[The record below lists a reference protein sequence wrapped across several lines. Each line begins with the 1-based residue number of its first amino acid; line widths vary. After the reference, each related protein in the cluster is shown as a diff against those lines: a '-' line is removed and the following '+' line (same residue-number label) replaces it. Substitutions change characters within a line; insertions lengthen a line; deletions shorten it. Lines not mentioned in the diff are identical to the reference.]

1 MTYNKEEIKQI
12 NSLLSKKID
21 LEFYLGLS
29 YGFKRVEYKQKDNFS
44 VYNFEFYAMERVS
57 NLSKFGIGIDLVY
70 DETDVLVLDI
80 NENKYNFAQLL
91 KPGIGVAYELII
103 GDMSFLF
110 NMGFHPWGL
119 DMSYG
124 RIYNKLALKANIGEY
139 FYGKVT
145 LNTHFGVADFVGFG
159 LGIRLQ

>member
-1 MTYNKEEIKQI
+1 
-12 NSLLSKKID
+12 
-21 LEFYLGLS
+21 
-29 YGFKRVEYKQKDNFS
+29 
-44 VYNFEFYAMERVS
+44 
-57 NLSKFGIGIDLVY
+57 
-70 DETDVLVLDI
+70 
-80 NENKYNFAQLL
+80 
-91 KPGIGVAYELII
+91 VAYELII